1 MRSLATPFL
10 VVAVAVTVAVPAA
23 LAFAAGTGCNA
34 VDARSALQASP
45 PRIIGHP
52 VRVDARGHLL
62 SWSTSDAPYAEI
74 ARLSFHALESDFQPT
89 DSPLPVW
96 LGYSRFDPDT
106 FEGIAWPHNPA
117 GLYAML
123 VDSAILWFQFSGD
136 HGAIDLARTAIDY
149 QLAHGTTPGDWAWA
163 SVPYASAGAGDADYR
178 GADDQWCD
186 FCGRG
191 DGIGVIEP
199 DKVGELGFAYLQMFE
214 TTGEDRYR
222 DAAIACADALAE
234 HVRAGDETHSPW
246 PFRVYAETNVIR
258 EEYSSN
264 VIGAVNLFDELDRL
278 ALGSTDDY
286 SRARGMAFDWLMRV
300 PMTNDAWSG
309 YFEDIDIYVDP
320 FRNPN
325 QYSALRTARWL
336 MAHRGADPEWRKHVA
351 HLLAWAERTF
361 AVDTDKERGRQ
372 WGAAVISEQGS
383 DMAKMASHTARF
395 GATTALWSEATG
407 DDIARERASRSL
419 NWATYACREDGI
431 VAVGEDA
438 NEGYW
443 FSDGYA
449 DYIRHFLI
457 AMAAVPDWAP
467 AREDHVVRST
477 SVMTRVA
484 YQPGRVDWTTFDAD
498 SVDTLRLAAPP
509 LAVLVNGAAIALRTA
524 LAADAYTVRPLPSGG
539 VVVRVHHSAGAHVS
553 VQTQGSRPPPYF
565 LPRAPLALP
574 AAAAGARP
582 SNGRLS
588 RATWAGAVG
597 LATVFAIAAA
607 MRERSRRRVRE
618 LLFPGPREPVPPRD

>member
-1 MRSLATPFL
+1 MQS
-10 VVAVAVTVAVPAA
+10 
-23 LAFAAGTGCNA
+23 
-34 VDARSALQASP
+34 SP
-45 PRIIGHP
+45 PRIIGHL
-52 VRVDARGHLL
+52 VRVDPRGHLL
-62 SWSTSDAPYAEI
+62 SWSTSDSPYGEI
-74 ARLSFHALESDFQPT
+74 ARLAFHALESDFQPP
-89 DSPLPVW
+89 DGAPPVW

-123 VDSAILWFQFSGD
+123 VDSAVLWFQFSGD
-136 HGAIDLARTAIDY
+136 HGAIDLARTAVDY
-149 QLAHGTTPGDWAWA
+149 QLAHGTTPEDWAWA

-214 TTGEDRYR
+214 TTGDDRYR
-222 DAAIACADALAE
+222 DAAVACADALAK
-234 HVRAGDETHSPW
+234 HVRTGDETHSPW

-264 VIGAVNLFDELDRL
+264 VIGAMNLFDELDRL
-278 ALGSTDDY
+278 GVGDVEAY
-286 SRARGMAFDWLMRV
+286 SHARGMAFDWLMRV

-309 YFEDIDIYVDP
+309 YFEDIDIYSDP

-336 MAHRGADPEWRKHVA
+336 MAHRGADPEWHKHVA

-361 AVDTDKERGRQ
+361 AVDTDKEHGLQ
-372 WGAAVISEQGS
+372 WGAAVMSEQGS
-383 DMAKMASHTARF
+383 DMAKMGSHTARF
-395 GATTALWSEATG
+395 GAATALWSEATG
-407 DDIARERASRSL
+407 DDAARERAARSL
-419 NWATYACREDGI
+419 NWATYACREDGV

-457 AMAAVPDWAP
+457 AMAAIPEWAP
-467 AREDHVVRST
+467 AREDHIVRST
-477 SVMTRVA
+477 STMTQVA
-484 YQPGRVDWTTFDAD
+484 YEPGHVDWTTFDPDA
-498 SVDTLRLAAPP
+498 VVTLRLAAPP
-509 LAVLVNGAAIALRTA
+509 VAVLVNGAAIALRKT
-524 LAADAYTVRPLPSGG
+524 LAPNTYTVRPLASGG
-539 VVVRVHHSAGAHVS
+539 VVVRIHHSTGPHVR
-553 VQTQGSRPPPYF
+553 VKTEGSLPPPYF
-565 LPRAPLALP
+565 LPRAALP
-574 AAAAGARP
+574 AAAAGIRP
-582 SNGRLS
+582 SSARLT
-588 RATWAGAVG
+588 RATWASAVG
-597 LATVFAIAAA
+597 LGAVFAVAAA
-607 MRERSRRRVRE
+607 MRERSRRRLRE
-618 LLFPGPREPVPPRD
+618 ALPREVDDTH